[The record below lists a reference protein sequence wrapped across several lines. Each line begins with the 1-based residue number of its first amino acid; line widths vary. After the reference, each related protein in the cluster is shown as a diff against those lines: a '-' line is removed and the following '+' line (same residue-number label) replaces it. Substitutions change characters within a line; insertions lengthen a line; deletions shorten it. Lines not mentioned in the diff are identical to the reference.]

1 MVCQGGLY
9 SLGMEKF
16 NFVLSRSQR
25 ISLRRVNYLK
35 VNNQILTFIFSIR
48 NLEIGLLKIRKNS
61 KSSYF
66 NQYVSLNKRNV
77 QGLWTGS
84 RSILSVGKCKNSYIT
99 SILHENQSV
108 DNPKYIANIFN
119 NFFGMANVGKTT
131 RRVSP
136 GKSQPFI
143 LSQG

>member
-9 SLGMEKF
+9 SPGMEKF

-25 ISLRRVNYLK
+25 NSLRRVNYLK

-84 RSILSVGKCKNSYIT
+84 RSMLNVGKCKNSYIT
-99 SILHENQSV
+99 SILNKISLL
-108 DNPKYIANIFN
+108 
-119 NFFGMANVGKTT
+119 TT
-131 RRVSP
+131 LNTLLTSLITFLAWPMLVRLPRRVSP

-143 LSQG
+143 LSQD